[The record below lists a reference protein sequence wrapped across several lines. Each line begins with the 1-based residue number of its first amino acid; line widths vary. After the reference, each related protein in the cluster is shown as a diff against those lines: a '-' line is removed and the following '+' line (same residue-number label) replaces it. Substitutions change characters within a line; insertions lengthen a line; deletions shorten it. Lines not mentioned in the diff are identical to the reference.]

1 LENSPQV
8 LRKFATDGEFNAAI
22 RQQVVNQIKTVK
34 RMKFEAEGGMN
45 LMRQV
50 PARVAKAAKA
60 AKAANAVKAA
70 P

>member
-1 LENSPQV
+1 
-8 LRKFATDGEFNAAI
+8 
-22 RQQVVNQIKTVK
+22 VNQIKTVK